1 MSEYLQYP
9 SFKNS
14 LNYLNCSW
22 FCRVKGVS
30 VTREFRAAIYLSHQ
44 SIPSGFQFY
53 EQQTDFAN
61 LHNKHIRKDI
71 RRFWWLWFFVF
82 WNKWVGKIQVINI
95 NCFESALSS
104 DSAQSRTAFRFTQ
117 CCLGL
122 QMPFNDIF
130 SFFFNTNFSAG
141 FLKLWFSC
149 KSP

>member
-30 VTREFRAAIYLSHQ
+30 VTREFRAAIS
-44 SIPSGFQFY
+44 SIHPIWFPILWTTNGFCEFA
-53 EQQTDFAN
+53 QQTYSQRYSKV
-61 LHNKHIRKDI
+61 LVTLI
-71 RRFWWLWFFVF
+71 FVF

-122 QMPFNDIF
+122 QMQFNDIF